1 MGEVRHVASIIV
13 AFSRPED
20 GRNIKGILVRN
31 GFDVAAVCTSG
42 SQTLSAA
49 EGLSGG
55 IVVSGY
61 RFEDMMYD
69 ELRQC
74 LPGIYDM
81 LLISSP
87 SRWSGQSV
95 NNVLCLHMPL
105 KVHDLVSTLEMMIQ
119 SQRRFRKK
127 AREKP
132 RERSREE
139 QNTIEEAKTLL
150 MERNNMTESEA
161 HRYIQKCSMDS
172 GTNLVETAQ
181 MVISLIHV

>member
-1 MGEVRHVASIIV
+1 MTNIIV
-13 AFSRPED
+13 AFSKPED
-20 GRNIKGILVRN
+20 GKNIKGIVVRN
-31 GFDVAAVCTSG
+31 GFQVAAVCTSG
-42 SQTLSAA
+42 SQTIAAA
-49 EGLSGG
+49 EGLNGG

-61 RFEDMMYD
+61 RFEDMLYE

-74 LPGIYDM
+74 LPGTFDM

-87 SRWSGQSV
+87 ARWGGQPLG
-95 NNVLCLHMPL
+95 NVICLPMPL
-105 KVHDLVSTLEMMIQ
+105 KVHDLLNTLEMMVQ
-119 SQRRFRKK
+119 AQMRLRKK
-127 AREKP
+127 MRDRPK
-132 RERSREE
+132 ERSEEE
-139 QNTIEEAKTLL
+139 QRLIVQAKSLL